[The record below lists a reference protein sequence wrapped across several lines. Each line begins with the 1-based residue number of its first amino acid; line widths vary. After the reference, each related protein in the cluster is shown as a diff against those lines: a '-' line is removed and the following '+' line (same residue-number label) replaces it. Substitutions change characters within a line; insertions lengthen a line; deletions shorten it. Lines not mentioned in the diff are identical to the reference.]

1 MAHTR
6 VSVWRS
12 NLGKQLK
19 KMTELTPRQP
29 SSILLGTR
37 KKTETTV
44 DGPPRSSEEG
54 TVANAAN
61 VHQERLKEYH
71 KRMDAS
77 MMSMRR
83 KIAGLRPD
91 QIRQLPK
98 EELDL
103 PVSVQDFDE
112 ALDKCNKSVSR
123 EDLNKYEKWM
133 KEFGS
138 T

>member
-1 MAHTR
+1 MLMRRTIANRGVTQKEDQSDGDDSSG
-6 VSVWRS
+6 VSETSEKKLASRS
-12 NLGKQLK
+12 N
-19 KMTELTPRQP
+19 KMRLATEHLEGEP
-29 SSILLGTR
+29 SPAFPV
-37 KKTETTV
+37 TEVT
-44 DGPPRSSEEG
+44 EEKG
-54 TVANAAN
+54 WPT
-61 VHQERLKEYH
+61 QE
-71 KRMDAS
+71 DAS

>member
-1 MAHTR
+1 MRLAAVHLEGGPMPEFP
-6 VSVWRS
+6 V
-12 NLGKQLK
+12 
-19 KMTELTPRQP
+19 TEV
-29 SSILLGTR
+29 
-37 KKTETTV
+37 TEENGRPT
-44 DGPPRSSEEG
+44 
-54 TVANAAN
+54 
-61 VHQERLKEYH
+61 QK
-71 KRMDAS
+71 DAS

-83 KIAGLRPD
+83 KISGLRPD